1 MRKLALLLLILVS
14 VSSAQYYEMWIVRA
28 SDHSTMALLY
38 DDNSTSYKDN
48 SLENPDAEMRIC
60 ALNSGDLQNK
70 WVSLVY
76 ADGTNPGDYIEIT
89 HAPVQITSVPPTNCV
104 YVPLELSSF
113 KAWYPSIPFLF
124 IGDSPDL
131 STSERVKFLFPNGW
145 LAGDYT
151 VNSSQA
157 GNLVN
162 ITVAEALDDGGN
174 PIVPD
179 VDFLVVGLMMGTA
192 LETTDTAIA
201 SINDSVVLSL
211 GGYGG
216 TYYIHINGIGP
227 GMFPPE
233 VEILSPEPRSY
244 DTNTI
249 PFIYTITTFMGPVDS
264 CWYILDG
271 QRTDMPDCTIS
282 YVLNV
287 RDGSHT
293 LTLYANDTLGQIGQ
307 DTVTF
312 RVETEPPIPGGIGM
326 AHIPQPPP
334 PIPPV
339 PPSYD
344 EFDVTPEDIWV
355 IVNYPEEGR
364 ANFTLYSRNTLH
376 DVECFVTGDFQEW
389 TRVELG
395 EDAIPGGDFIY
406 GEIIVDMP
414 PTTILDYNDGTQG
427 LMQCVGFK
435 DINSSLML
443 TTKANVYLVINRPEI
458 MVENIT
464 LWMDLGEQRETS
476 LDLTNIGNG
485 TAYTYNLSAVFQ
497 GPNGELL
504 TLISLPDILY
514 HGETGSLRASIFI
527 PLDTEP
533 GKYRVPVAIYEN
545 GRPMGR
551 GYITIFVEPE
561 IAPEVCRLP
570 FFLEWWDIPRPD
582 YWILWS
588 ALILFALA
596 NYFIIHKEKLMKRHW
611 GLAYSLAPI
620 LLSLPGWWIFNP
632 CFMVNIAFLQ
642 LVGTLLYYYRQKQK
656 RDEMLRRAGAHRE
669 GRPGQPGHKHSEGY
683 VRREHRPT
691 E

>member
-339 PPSYD
+339 P
-344 EFDVTPEDIWV
+344 
-355 IVNYPEEGR
+355 
-364 ANFTLYSRNTLH
+364 H
-376 DVECFVTGDFQEW
+376 H
-389 TRVELG
+389 
-395 EDAIPGGDFIY
+395 
-406 GEIIVDMP
+406 
-414 PTTILDYNDGTQG
+414 TT
-427 LMQCVGFK
+427 
-435 DINSSLML
+435 NSM
-443 TTKANVYLVINRPEI
+443 
-458 MVENIT
+458 
-464 LWMDLGEQRETS
+464 
-476 LDLTNIGNG
+476 
-485 TAYTYNLSAVFQ
+485 
-497 GPNGELL
+497 
-504 TLISLPDILY
+504 
-514 HGETGSLRASIFI
+514 
-527 PLDTEP
+527 
-533 GKYRVPVAIYEN
+533 
-545 GRPMGR
+545 
-551 GYITIFVEPE
+551 
-561 IAPEVCRLP
+561 
-570 FFLEWWDIPRPD
+570 
-582 YWILWS
+582 
-588 ALILFALA
+588 
-596 NYFIIHKEKLMKRHW
+596 
-611 GLAYSLAPI
+611 
-620 LLSLPGWWIFNP
+620 
-632 CFMVNIAFLQ
+632 
-642 LVGTLLYYYRQKQK
+642 
-656 RDEMLRRAGAHRE
+656 
-669 GRPGQPGHKHSEGY
+669 
-683 VRREHRPT
+683 
-691 E
+691 